1 MARYK
6 VQFEIDQ
13 IPDDISV
20 EDVRTWVSFCVL
32 ERCELSCEH
41 PLIDEELEAVAGS
54 VTIEVIP
61 NIGICEECGAENRR
75 LYIVDVEERLP
86 PADPFVPLCRKYT
99 TERVCDHVHQIG
111 CEADCCQLCA
121 LTACE
126 YRCDPAKG
134 LDEEGT

>member
-54 VTIEVIP
+54 VTIE
-61 NIGICEECGAENRR
+61 RR
-75 LYIVDVEERLP
+75 S
-86 PADPFVPLCRKYT
+86 
-99 TERVCDHVHQIG
+99 
-111 CEADCCQLCA
+111 
-121 LTACE
+121 
-126 YRCDPAKG
+126 
-134 LDEEGT
+134 